1 MGVLI
6 HDNAEVFI
14 SKNSN
19 LPIARVITQETG
31 AGACE
36 LWEQPLKPGDVIPMH
51 YHLVEETITFSSGR
65 ISVILDGEEYD
76 INADQDGTSSLLIP
90 TRLHHEIKNVGD
102 NPTSML
108 AFFPA
113 IQPQIFPVSNE

>member
-1 MGVLI
+1 MTVLV
-6 HDNAEVFI
+6 HSQAEVFI

-19 LPIARVITQETG
+19 LPIARVIAQGNG

-51 YHLVEETITFSSGR
+51 YHLVEETITFALGR
-65 ISVILDGEEYD
+65 IMVTLDGVDYEID
-76 INADQDGTSSLLIP
+76 ADRDGTSSVLIP
-90 TRLHHEIKNVGD
+90 TRLHHEIRNIGD
-102 NPTSML
+102 KATSML

-113 IQPQIFPVSNE
+113 VQPKIFQVR